1 MATTYNNIAIEMKHF
16 NQIRQNIPRIN
27 EMHHDTLNILIEM
40 GALQVSTLLE
50 LAIANVG
57 DLDVI
62 SANEHD
68 LSDGSEV
75 KMATARIHRYGT
87 AYGAIISNTK
97 NKTGTVRAQVLEP
110 ITGKF
115 YYFVIPVDAHSKV
128 TGASNIEV
136 PFELDGSP
144 RRDYKPRSLPNWWNY
159 EVESFEVMCN
169 TPNLGH

>member
-27 EMHHDTLNILIEM
+27 EMNQDTLNILIEM

-75 KMATARIHRYGT
+75 KMATVRIHNYGKSYR
-87 AYGAIISNTK
+87 ANISNTK
-97 NKTGTVRAQVLEP
+97 NKSGLIRAQVLEP
-110 ITGKF
+110 ITDRF
-115 YYFVIPVDAHSKV
+115 YYFAIPHNAHSMV
-128 TGASNIEV
+128 TGASNIEI
-136 PFELDGSP
+136 PFHLDGRP
-144 RRDYKPRSLPNWWNY
+144 RKDYKPRSLPNWWSY
-159 EVESFEVMCN
+159 EVSSFEDVCN
-169 TPNLGH
+169 VSNLGH